1 MRRAITIKHE
11 LEQIHTIEDLTGV
24 FESIASIRIA
34 KIRNR
39 VVSSKEF
46 FTELWQTYAGLR
58 IDPKIRLK
66 RPGRAKKNRNVC
78 LAVTAE
84 GKLSGSID
92 EQIIKAMLEDY
103 MPDKTDIM
111 VIGSHG
117 ASKLDQHDI
126 KTVKTFPLPASD
138 LNFNVSD
145 IIDAVND
152 YNHISVFYQTYE
164 SLRSQKVARIDL
176 LTAVRDLSEGISEGT
191 EIVSSRDYIFE
202 PNVNEVA
209 DYMES
214 VMMGVALI
222 QVIMESKLAQ
232 YASRFNTMSTA
243 KYRANTLTK
252 EYTHKYYQAKR
263 SESDERLKETIRVSA
278 KQTTFGGA

>member
-39 VVSSKEF
+39 VVSSKDF

-58 IDPKIRLK
+58 IDPKIRLR
-66 RPGRAKKNRNVC
+66 RPGQAKKNRDVC

-92 EQIIKAMLEDY
+92 EQIINAMLDGY
-103 MPDKTDIM
+103 QPDKTDI
-111 VIGSHG
+111 VIIGSHG
-117 ASKLDQHDI
+117 ASRLQQHDI
-126 KTVKTFPLPASD
+126 KATKTFPLPASD

-145 IIDAVND
+145 IIEAVND

-176 LTAVRDLSEGISEGT
+176 ITAVRDLSEGISEGA

-202 PNVNEVA
+202 PSVNEVA

-243 KYRANTLTK
+243 KFRANTLAK
-252 EYTHKYYQAKR
+252 DYTHRYYQAKR
-263 SESDERLKETIRVSA
+263 SESDERLKETIRASS
-278 KQTTFGGA
+278 KQTTVGGV